1 MRRFH
6 SRGLQHNLLQYIFL
20 PALAVTFL
28 CSLAGCGGSRPP
40 GPSQIPAKITLN
52 PSTSISLQIG
62 NTLTFSASAQNGSNS
77 NINLTY
83 SFQSSDTSI
92 LNIAPNGVACAGRW
106 DAAFTTC
113 TPEGTGVVQVT
124 ASAQGASSS
133 PTFVFVHP
141 PIDYITVTGILPTN
155 QTLQEPCLSQ
165 GQTMTVQAKAFSQ
178 GADVTASVGPFTW
191 SADNLSV
198 VKLTPLL
205 NPAYNLATN
214 QATAT
219 ANTPGIAQI
228 YASASGVASNS
239 FQQPQY
245 TNTQGTSPVLNFFE
259 TCPVQNIAL
268 ELGPAG
274 SQQTGQ
280 TSFVTAKGTAQ
291 TITAII
297 TDVMGNTSLE
307 NPNSIT
313 VLKNIP
319 LTWTASQPAVVATG
333 TSCTQSC
340 SASTPSPGAG
350 SITASCSPP
359 TCNVG
364 FPQSPAILSSPACAQ
379 FFHLASCQQFIPLP
393 VYATTAISG
402 VVTGA
407 PSPNSFIAT
416 SLGCSAETPEACNTS
431 LYSMSTGKAVTNNP
445 NPLPAQPNS
454 FLFDLAG
461 DKVFMGGAYGA
472 LIINPTNLG
481 SQTSAFS
488 ALGSVTGKILAS
500 STNGNFAVFSDT
512 LHTPNQVYIVNATNS
527 TAPTAT
533 ALNITGAVTAAF
545 SPDGLKAFII
555 ANGGNSLYIYST
567 LQALQG
573 PIVLAGPANTVAFSS
588 NGAFAFVGE
597 DSFGSNPANLTA
609 FNMCDNQTAGTP
621 VSLLSNPISIA
632 VLPGVHFEGK
642 DSYGNAIPDGTHTLV
657 LDSTGIDIVTA
668 SISAQTLTA
677 TQPLCQSLAFV
688 SGDPVRPAQ
697 RIELDQGTIHPINV
711 FASADG
717 TLLYVVASDRN
728 SILVYDFSTRGISG
742 IQLLNNATPV
752 SADMTADASTIL
764 IAGSDGML
772 HEVSTAAGGA
782 DQVQLQFA
790 NLPNF
795 QNAFCTLDPAAG
807 PCTLNFVAAK
817 P

>member
-6 SRGLQHNLLQYIFL
+6 SGGLRHNLLQYISL

-28 CSLAGCGGSRPP
+28 CSLAGCGGSRPA

-52 PSTSISLQIG
+52 PSTSTSVQIG
-62 NTLTFSASAQNGSNS
+62 STLTFSASAQNGSNS

-141 PIDYITVTGILPTN
+141 PIDHITVIGILPTN

-178 GADVTASVGPFTW
+178 GADVTASVGPFNW

-198 VKLTPLL
+198 VKLTPII
-205 NPAYNLATN
+205 NAAYNVATN

-245 TNTQGTSPVLNFFE
+245 TNAQGTSPVLNFFE

-280 TSFVTAKGTAQ
+280 TSFITAKGNDQ
-291 TITAII
+291 TITAVI

-307 NPNSIT
+307 DPNSLT

-319 LTWTASQPAVVATG
+319 LTWSASQPAVVAAG

-340 SASTPSPGAG
+340 SANTPSPGAG

-379 FFHLASCQQFIPLP
+379 FFQLASCQQFIPLP

-431 LYSMSTGKAVTNNP
+431 IYSISTGKAVTNNP

-461 DKVFMGGAYGA
+461 DKLFMGGAYGA

-481 SQTSAFS
+481 TQTSPFS
-488 ALGSVTGKILAS
+488 ALGSVTGKVLAS

-527 TAPTAT
+527 TSPSAI
-533 ALNITGAVTAAF
+533 ALSITGAVAAAF
-545 SPDGLKAFII
+545 SPDELKAFII

-573 PIVLAGPANTVAFSS
+573 PIALAGPANTVAFSS

-609 FNMCDNQTAGTP
+609 FNMCDNQAAGTP

-657 LDSTGIDIVTA
+657 LDATGIDIVTA
-668 SISAQTLTA
+668 NISAQPLTA
-677 TQPLCQSLAFV
+677 TQPLCQSLTFV

-697 RIELDQGTIHPINV
+697 RIELGQGTIHPINL

-782 DQVQLQFA
+782 DLVQLQFA
-790 NLPNF
+790 NLPNS
-795 QNAFCTLDPAAG
+795 QNSFCTLDPTTGA
-807 PCTLNFVAAK
+807 CTLDFVAAR

>member
-6 SRGLQHNLLQYIFL
+6 SGGLQRNLLLQYIFL
-20 PALAVTFL
+20 PVLAVAFI
-28 CSLAGCGGSRPP
+28 CSFSGCGGSRPP
-40 GPSQIPAKITLN
+40 GASQIPAKITLN
-52 PSTSISLQIG
+52 PSSSISVQIG
-62 NTLTFSASAQNGSNS
+62 STLNFTATAQNDASS
-77 NINLTY
+77 NISLTY
-83 SFQSSDTSI
+83 SYQSSDTSI

-124 ASAQGASSS
+124 ASAQGATSS

-141 PIDYITVTGILPTN
+141 PIDYITVTGILPQN
-155 QTLQEPCLSQ
+155 QTIQEPCLSQ
-165 GQTMTVQAKAFSQ
+165 GQSMTIQAKAFSQ

-191 SADNLSV
+191 SADNLTV
-198 VKLTPLL
+198 VKLTPIL

-214 QATAT
+214 QASAT
-219 ANTPGIAQI
+219 ANIPGIAQI

-245 TNTQGTSPVLNFFE
+245 TNAQGTSPVLNFFE

-268 ELGPAG
+268 ELGAAG

-280 TSFVTAKGTAQ
+280 TSFVTAKGNGQ
-291 TITAII
+291 TITAVI
-297 TDVMGNTSLE
+297 TDVMGNSSLE
-307 NPNSIT
+307 NSNSIT

-319 LTWTASQPAVVATG
+319 LTWTASQPSVVAAG
-333 TSCTQSC
+333 ASCTQSC

-364 FPQSPAILSSPACAQ
+364 FPQAPAILSSPACAQ
-379 FFHLASCQQFIPLP
+379 FFQLASCQQFIPLP

-416 SLGCSAETPEACNTS
+416 SLGCSAENPAACNTS
-431 LYSMSTGKAVTNNP
+431 VYSISTGKAVTNNP

-461 DKVFMGGAYGA
+461 DKLFMGGAYGA

-481 SQTSAFS
+481 TQTNAFS
-488 ALGSVTGKILAS
+488 ALGSITGKVLS
-500 STNGNFAVFSDT
+500 VSTNGDFAVFSDT

-533 ALNITGAVTAAF
+533 ALNISGAVASAF
-545 SPDGLKAFII
+545 SRDGLKAFIVGCI
-555 ANGGNSLYIYST
+555 ANSVPCTSSSGNALYVYST
-567 LQALQG
+567 LQALQP
-573 PIVLAGPANTVAFSS
+573 PIALPVSANHIAMSANDAFVNITGDVSGTMPELLTYNTCNNQPSTNPLALSASVMDFKALPDGMHFIALDS
-588 NGAFAFVGE
+588 NGTI
-597 DSFGSNPANLTA
+597 DYITTA
-609 FNMCDNQTAGTP
+609 T
-621 VSLLSNPISIA
+621 
-632 VLPGVHFEGK
+632 
-642 DSYGNAIPDGTHTLV
+642 
-657 LDSTGIDIVTA
+657 TGIPPA
-668 SISAQTLTA
+668 TLT
-677 TQPLCQSLAFV
+677 T
-688 SGDPVRPAQ
+688 PASSICPITVTNAVQ
-697 RIELDQGTIHPINV
+697 LLNLGQGTIHPLNV

-717 TLLYVVASDRN
+717 TLIYVAASDRN
-728 SILVYDFSTRGISG
+728 SILVYDFSTSGVSG

-752 SADMTADASTIL
+752 SADMTSDSTTIL

-772 HEVSTAAGGA
+772 HEVSTASGGA
-782 DQVQLQFA
+782 DLVQLQFA

-795 QNAFCTLDPAAG
+795 ANSFCTSNPTAG
-807 PCTLNFVAAK
+807 PCALDFVAAK

>member
-6 SRGLQHNLLQYIFL
+6 SGGLEHNVLLQYIFL
-20 PALAVTFL
+20 PVLAVAFI
-28 CSLAGCGGSRPP
+28 CSFSACGGSRPP
-40 GPSQIPAKITLN
+40 GASQIPAKITLN
-52 PSTSISLQIG
+52 PSSSISVQIG
-62 NTLTFSASAQNGSNS
+62 STLNFTATAQNDASS
-77 NINLTY
+77 NISLTY
-83 SFQSSDTSI
+83 SYQSSDTSI

-124 ASAQGASSS
+124 ASAQGATSS

-141 PIDYITVTGILPTN
+141 PIDYITVTGILPQN
-155 QTLQEPCLSQ
+155 QTIQEPCLSQ
-165 GQTMTVQAKAFSQ
+165 GQSMTVQAKAFSQ

-191 SADNLSV
+191 SADNLTV
-198 VKLTPLL
+198 VKLTPIL

-219 ANTPGIAQI
+219 ANIPGIAQI

-245 TNTQGTSPVLNFFE
+245 TNAQGTSPVLNFFE

-268 ELGPAG
+268 ELGAAG

-280 TSFVTAKGTAQ
+280 TSFVTAKGNGQ
-291 TITAII
+291 TITAVI
-297 TDVMGNTSLE
+297 TDVMGNSSLE
-307 NPNSIT
+307 NSNSIT
-313 VLKNIP
+313 VLKDIP
-319 LTWTASQPAVVATG
+319 LTWTASQPAVVAAG
-333 TSCTQSC
+333 ASCTQSC

-364 FPQSPAILSSPACAQ
+364 FPQTPAILSSPACAQ
-379 FFHLASCQQFIPLP
+379 FFQLASCQQFIPLP

-431 LYSMSTGKAVTNNP
+431 VYSMSTGKAVTNNP

-461 DKVFMGGAYGA
+461 DKLFMGGAYGT

-481 SQTSAFS
+481 TQTSAFS
-488 ALGSVTGKILAS
+488 ALGSVTGKTLAA
-500 STNGNFAVFSDT
+500 STNGDFAVFSDT
-512 LHTPNQVYIVNATNS
+512 VHTPNQVYIVDATNS
-527 TAPTAT
+527 TTPTAA
-533 ALNITGAVTAAF
+533 ALNISGAVAAAF
-545 SPDGLKAFII
+545 SRDGLKAFII
-555 ANGGNSLYIYST
+555 GCIANSVPCTSSSGNALYVYSA
-567 LQALQG
+567 LQALQT
-573 PIVLAGPANTVAFSS
+573 PIALPVSANHIAMSANDAFVNITGDVSGTMPELLTYNTCNNQPSTNPLALSASVVDFKVLPDGVHFIALDSNGIIDYITTATTGIPPATLTAPVSSICPMTVANTVQLL
-588 NGAFAFVGE
+588 
-597 DSFGSNPANLTA
+597 NL
-609 FNMCDNQTAGTP
+609 G
-621 VSLLSNPISIA
+621 
-632 VLPGVHFEGK
+632 
-642 DSYGNAIPDGTHTLV
+642 
-657 LDSTGIDIVTA
+657 
-668 SISAQTLTA
+668 
-677 TQPLCQSLAFV
+677 
-688 SGDPVRPAQ
+688 
-697 RIELDQGTIHPINV
+697 QGTIHPLNV

-717 TLLYVVASDRN
+717 TLIYVAASDRN
-728 SILVYDFSTRGISG
+728 SILVYDFSTGGVSG

-752 SADMTADASTIL
+752 SADITADATTIL

-772 HEVSTAAGGA
+772 HEVSTASGGA
-782 DQVQLQFA
+782 DLVQLQFA

-795 QNAFCTLDPAAG
+795 ANSFCTSNPTAG
-807 PCTLNFVAAK
+807 PCALDFVAAK